1 MAMTSQ
7 TSEQELEL
15 SRFVVGIDLGT
26 TNCALAYVDT
36 HATDHRIQTFDVP
49 QLVAVGQC
57 ESRSTLPSF
66 LYDPAAGELSQA
78 DRALPWKTQNDAE
91 LVGVFARDHGSQV
104 PGRLIA
110 SAKSWLCHTG
120 VDRTARL
127 LPWQGAPDVRPRS
140 PVETAAAYL
149 NHLRQ
154 AWDHA
159 HPEHRLADQDIVLT
173 LPASFDEI
181 ARELTVE
188 AARKAKLKRVVLIEE
203 PQAAFYSWIHRHEQ
217 GWMEKVLPGQVVL
230 VCDVG
235 GGTSD
240 FTLIHARP
248 DPEHEKQ
255 VTFHRIAVGDHLILG
270 GDNLDLAL
278 AQSLEAGQPVGQTLS
293 PKAWDVLLKQC
304 RWVKETL
311 LGEDPPESV
320 RVNLP
325 GSGSRLIGGGT
336 QLEARAD
343 QVRPLL
349 LDGFFPR
356 VGLEEKP
363 QEKASGFQEFGL
375 PFASDPRVTAYLAR
389 FLSQASEGLSET
401 SLRLEGGLIRPD
413 WLLFNGGVF
422 SSPAIRDRLRDVVSE
437 WFSGADPSWNLGLL
451 DHDRLDLAVSHGAA
465 YYGLVRRGIG
475 IKINAGLAR
484 SYYIGF
490 GGETPRAICLV
501 PAGTEP
507 GCDIE
512 LTDHQFQLLVSTP
525 VEFPIYV
532 SSTRLNDAAGTM
544 VDVDSEQLRPL
555 LPIRTVLKTQTRGE
569 RSEVSVILQARL
581 TEIGTLELGCRETEG
596 DRQWKMQF
604 DVRTATQT
612 DVEEHRGSA
621 ETAGFVDEQ
630 TWENCL
636 PALAKVFGED
646 ATGDPES
653 LVRDLVDAAGEPKE
667 SWTPSLL
674 RRIWEELL
682 RLENG
687 RRRSAKHEARWL
699 NLLGYSLRPGYGL
712 ALDDWRVAETWKLL
726 QGKLVHGSAACRA
739 ESWILWRRLSGGL
752 TPGQQQTLAGPMLQ
766 QIKQLHRQLT
776 TGRGAGANFDFGSHE
791 AAEIWRLLGS
801 LEQLS
806 VVQKSDLGQQLIDL
820 LAKPKLQGTRHG
832 MMWAIGRLGTR
843 VPVYGLLNH
852 VIARDVVE
860 RWIDRLLEQKENLP
874 GQALTLM
881 QLARRC
887 EDRYRDISD
896 ESRARVL
903 DWMRSHKAPNH
914 LIKLVERGGK
924 LETEEQDQL
933 LGDSLP
939 VGLRLR

>member
-1 MAMTSQ
+1 MAMI
-7 TSEQELEL
+7 SETNEPELEQ

-26 TNCALAYVDT
+26 TNCALAFVDT
-36 HATDHRIQTFDVP
+36 HADENRIQTFEVP

-66 LYDPAAGELSQA
+66 LYDPAASELSPS
-78 DRALPWKTQNDAE
+78 DRALPWKTQNNSE
-91 LVGVFARDHGSQV
+91 LVGVFAREHGSQV

-110 SAKSWLCHTG
+110 SAKSWLCHSG

-127 LPWQGAPDVRPRS
+127 LPWQGAADVRPRS
-140 PVETAAAYL
+140 PVEVAAAYL
-149 NHLRQ
+149 SHLRQ

-159 HPEHRLADQDIVLT
+159 HPDHRLADQEIVLT

-203 PQAAFYSWIHRHEQ
+203 PQAAFYAWIHRHEQ
-217 GWMEKVLPGQVVL
+217 SWMERVLPGQVVL

-235 GGTSD
+235 GGTTD

-248 DPEHEKQ
+248 DSEHQKQ

-278 AQSLEAGQPVGQTLS
+278 AQSLESGQPAGQGLS

-304 RWVKETL
+304 RRVKETL
-311 LGEDPPESV
+311 LSEEPPESV

-325 GSGSRLIGGGT
+325 GSGSRLIGGGI
-336 QLEARAD
+336 QLEAKVDEA
-343 QVRPLL
+343 RPLL
-349 LDGFFPR
+349 LDGFFPNVER
-356 VGLEEKP
+356 NAVP
-363 QEKASGFQEFGL
+363 QDKASGFQEFGL
-375 PFASDPRVTAYLAR
+375 PFASDPRVTAYLAS
-389 FLSQASEGLSET
+389 FLTQAAAGVSDP
-401 SLRLEGGLIRPD
+401 SLNTELGLIRPD

-422 SSPAIRDRLRDVVSE
+422 SSPAIRHRVVDVLSE
-437 WFSGADPSWNLGLL
+437 WFSPSDPNWNLGILE
-451 DHDRLDLAVSHGAA
+451 HDRLDLAVSHGAA

-490 GGETPRAICLV
+490 GGETPSAICLV

-507 GCDIE
+507 GCEIE
-512 LTDHQFQLLVSTP
+512 LTDHQFKLLVSTP

-532 SSTRLNDAAGTM
+532 SSTRLNDAAGTII
-544 VDVDSEQLRPL
+544 DVDSEQLRPL
-555 LPIRTVLKTQTRGE
+555 LPIRTVLKTQARLE
-569 RSEVSVILQARL
+569 KSEVNVVLQARL
-581 TEIGTLELGCRETEG
+581 TEIGTLELGCRETDGE
-596 DRQWKMQF
+596 RHWKMQF

-612 DVEEHRGSA
+612 DVQEHQGSA

-636 PALAKVFGED
+636 PVLADHFGQD
-646 ATGDPES
+646 AAGDPES
-653 LVRDLVDAAGEPKE
+653 LIRKLTDATGEPKE
-667 SWTPSLL
+667 KWTPSLL
-674 RRIWEELL
+674 RRIWEELI

-739 ESWILWRRLSGGL
+739 ESWILWRRISGGL
-752 TPGQQQTLAGPMLQ
+752 SPGQQQTLAGPMLQ

-806 VVQKSDLGQQLIDL
+806 VTQKNDLGQQLIEL

-843 VPVYGLLNH
+843 IPVYGLLNH
-852 VIARDVVE
+852 VISRDVVE
-860 RWIDRLLEQKENLP
+860 RWIERLLNQQESLP

-887 EDRYRDISD
+887 DDRYRDISD
-896 ESRARVL
+896 ECRDRVL
-903 DWMRSHKAPNH
+903 DWMRFSEVPEH
-914 LIKLVERGGK
+914 LIRLVEIGGK
-924 LETEEQDQL
+924 LETEAQDQL

-939 VGLRLR
+939 VGLRLG